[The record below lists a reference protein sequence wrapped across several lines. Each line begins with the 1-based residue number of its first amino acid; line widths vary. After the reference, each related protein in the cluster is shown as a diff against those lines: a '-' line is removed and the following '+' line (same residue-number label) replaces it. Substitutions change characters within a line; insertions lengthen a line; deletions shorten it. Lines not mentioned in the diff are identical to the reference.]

1 VPSSTQI
8 RDRSDLDIPSRPR
21 GGSRRAAGPAL
32 SEVPSVLGRD
42 DVSVWYSFTDDVA
55 ESDCGAAQ
63 DLLSDS
69 ERVRCRRLRF
79 EEDRVSFIVAHAL
92 LRTALSRCAAA
103 GPREWRFST
112 SGRGR
117 PEIDGPPTRPRLR
130 FNLSHTRG
138 LVACA
143 VTLERDVG
151 IDVERI
157 GRRARTGAL
166 AERHFSSSEN
176 RRLASL
182 PSPGTR
188 ALFFSLWTLKEAYVK
203 ARGLGLAMPL
213 DVVSFRVVPGA
224 PPVASFGPGHDEDAR
239 AWQFALLEPRPGYR
253 VAVAARREVGAE
265 IDFAFF
271 PMVLQPGDDS
281 ASSRMARPPTPGGFS
296 HFMPAGDETAE
307 AR

>member
-1 VPSSTQI
+1 MPPGL
-8 RDRSDLDIPSRPR
+8 R
-21 GGSRRAAGPAL
+21 
-32 SEVPSVLGRD
+32 RD
-42 DVSVWYSFTDDVA
+42 DVCVWYSFTDHVG
-55 ESDCGAAQ
+55 ESDCGAAHG
-63 DLLSDS
+63 LLSDS
-69 ERVRCRRLRF
+69 ESARCRRFRF

-92 LRTALSRCAAA
+92 LRIALSRYAAA
-103 GPREWRFST
+103 GPGEWRFST
-112 SGRGR
+112 SAHGR
-117 PEIDGPPTRPRLR
+117 PEIDTPPNSPRLR

-157 GRRARTGAL
+157 GRRAGTGAL
-166 AERHFSSSEN
+166 AARHFSSSEN
-176 RRLASL
+176 LLLTSL
-182 PSPGTR
+182 PAPAAH
-188 ALFFSLWTLKEAYVK
+188 ALFFSIWTLKEAYVK
-203 ARGLGLAMPL
+203 ARGLGLQMPL
-213 DVVSFRVVPGA
+213 DVVSFQVVPGA
-224 PPVASFGPGHDEDAR
+224 PPVVSFGPRHDEDAR